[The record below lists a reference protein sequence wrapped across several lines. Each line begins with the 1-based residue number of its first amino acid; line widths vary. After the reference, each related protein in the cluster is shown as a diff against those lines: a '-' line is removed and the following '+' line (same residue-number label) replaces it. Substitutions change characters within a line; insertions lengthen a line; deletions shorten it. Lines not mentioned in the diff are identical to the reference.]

1 MQLPRHLCRA
11 EFRTHAAA
19 RPLTPPNSLIVCLLS
34 QATLVQGVNSVT
46 AELEGV
52 EKLSDQVGEAD
63 KTPRG
68 IPTVAP

>member
-1 MQLPRHLCRA
+1 MSRQ
-11 EFRTHAAA
+11 EFRTTRQPA
-19 RPLTPPNSLIVCLLS
+19 PLTPPNSLIVCLLS

-63 KTPRG
+63 KTARG
-68 IPTVAP
+68 ISTVAP